1 MMTKRLKLHS
11 KIEALLF
18 VVGDDGLTIQQV
30 ANLLNERHELV
41 AEAIDELGTAYE
53 EDLTKGIMLKEMAG
67 VYQLTTKPELAET
80 IQKLVEN
87 PTAQSLSQASLEVL
101 AIVAYKQPI
110 TRIAVEDLRGV
121 KCERPLQTL
130 ASRGLVKEVGRS
142 EGTGRAILYGTTK
155 EFLNYFGLN
164 SIEEMPPLPESEQG
178 ETEQETDLFMT
189 KFQETFSEA
198 K

>member
-1 MMTKRLKLHS
+1 MMTKQLNLHS
-11 KIEALLF
+11 RIEALLF
-18 VVGDDGLTIQQV
+18 VVGDDGLTIQQL
-30 ANLLNERHELV
+30 ANLLSERDELV
-41 AEAIDELGTAYE
+41 AEAIEELSTAYE
-53 EDLTKGIMLKEMAG
+53 EDLTKGIMLKEIAG

-80 IQKLVEN
+80 IQRLVEN

-110 TRIAVEDLRGV
+110 TRVAIEDLRGV

-130 ASRGLVKEVGRS
+130 ASRGLIKEVGRS

-164 SIEEMPPLPESEQG
+164 SIEEMPLLPENEQG
-178 ETEQETDLFMT
+178 ETEQETDLFLT